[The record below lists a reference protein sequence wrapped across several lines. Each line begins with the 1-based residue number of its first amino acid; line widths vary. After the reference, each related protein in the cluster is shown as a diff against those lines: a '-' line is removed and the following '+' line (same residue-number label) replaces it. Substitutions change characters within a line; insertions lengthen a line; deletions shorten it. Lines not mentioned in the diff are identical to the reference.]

1 MKISAI
7 LLCFNQE
14 KYIREAL
21 SSLLQQEI
29 PQDVELDIVVSDDYS
44 TDHSWEII
52 NKEIETYRKNG
63 GTLPVTLN
71 QNKTNLGCCGNLYQ
85 AVLLSKGEYILKFDG
100 DDISVKERISIFK
113 QTYDKHP
120 DALQYG
126 FRVMYMAEDGTVD
139 PCQEEKRHLPEVL
152 SVQQYNNKTPTER
165 WSLSLGGTS
174 AYLRKLFDEFQ
185 DFSDIR
191 TNDDTILSIHARFL
205 RGKVVDSSRPVV
217 YYRSTPISA
226 VNNSQISTQERMRK
240 SSKPMIICFSYASF
254 EVGKMFKEGKF
265 DFAETSLLLRGLHAW
280 QIHYTLYPFLN
291 EIHDF
296 QTKWQWFRAWCVIA
310 HSKWF
315 IGLKAFIPYKMLIFF
330 RKQWPFSQVI
340 KKLKS

>member
-29 PQDVELDIVVSDDYS
+29 PQDVELDIVVSDDHS

-71 QNKTNLGCCGNLYQ
+71 QNRTNLGCCGNLYQ

-120 DALQYG
+120 DALQYR
-126 FRVMYMAEDGTVD
+126 FQYINMAEDGTVD
-139 PCQEEKRHLPEVL
+139 PCQERKRHLPEVI
-152 SVQQYNNKTPTER
+152 SVIQYDSKTPSTY
-165 WSLSLGGTS
+165 WSFAFGGCS
-174 AYLRKLFDEFQ
+174 AFSKKLFDFFRDFQ
-185 DFSDIR
+185 VIR
-191 TNDDTILSIHARFL
+191 TLDDTLLSIRARFL
-205 RGKVVDSSRPVV
+205 HGKVVDSSRPVV

-226 VNNSQISTQERMRK
+226 MNNSKLDAKARFLR
-240 SSKPMIICFSYASF
+240 SSKYAVLCYTFASF
-254 EVGKMFKEGKF
+254 EV
-265 DFAETSLLLRGLHAW
+265 AEMYEKGLIDYVETAFLLRELYGW
-280 QIHYTLYPFLN
+280 QTHYTLYPYVK
-291 EIHDF
+291 ESHDF
-296 QTKWQWFRAWCVIA
+296 RTKWQWFRAWCVIA